1 MYQDIFLPL
10 AQIDKRI
17 VMTTFELNS
26 RRESILQQMAELLNN
41 EKAITKAERWIKRMY
56 HSQVETYPLLL
67 NKKALRKEIEEAEE
81 DIVHNR
87 YISHEDLLKE
97 IKTW

>member
-1 MYQDIFLPL
+1 
-10 AQIDKRI
+10 
-17 VMTTFELNS
+17 MTTFELNS

-67 NKKALRKEIEEAEE
+67 NKKP
-81 DIVHNR
+81 
-87 YISHEDLLKE
+87 
-97 IKTW
+97 

>member
-41 EKAITKAERWIKRMY
+41 EEAITKAERWIKRMY
-56 HSQVETYPLLL
+56 P
-67 NKKALRKEIEEAEE
+67 
-81 DIVHNR
+81 
-87 YISHEDLLKE
+87 
-97 IKTW
+97 